1 MTRDL
6 GKEDNNLVH
15 FHGFIREP
23 FLCVV
28 NIAASNK
35 IKLN

>member
-6 GKEDNNLVH
+6 GKEDNLVH

-23 FLCVV
+23 FLSVV